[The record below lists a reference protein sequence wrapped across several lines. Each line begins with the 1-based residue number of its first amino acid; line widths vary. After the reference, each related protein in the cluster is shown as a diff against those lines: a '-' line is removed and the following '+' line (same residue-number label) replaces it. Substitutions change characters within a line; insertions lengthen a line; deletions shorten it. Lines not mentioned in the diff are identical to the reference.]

1 MAVVKV
7 EGHMK
12 EIDTTGFGDAG
23 YRWND
28 NILPD
33 MCHEEQCEH
42 LLSSAREAMS
52 FSEWDVAYQILRE
65 LVWRAPRW
73 DAEPWHLLSK
83 CGAMLGKMEE
93 ASKATKNFAILKE
106 SKHPHH
112 A

>member
-1 MAVVKV
+1 
-7 EGHMK
+7 MK
-12 EIDTTGFGDAG
+12 EIDITEFGDAG

-33 MCHEEQCEH
+33 MSHEQQNEH

-73 DAEPWHLLSK
+73 DAEPWQLLSK
-83 CGAMLGKMEE
+83 SAEMLGKTDE
-93 ASKATKNFAILKE
+93 ASKASSNFAILKE
-106 SKHPHH
+106 CRREP
-112 A
+112 